1 MKLDAALEELKAAS
15 DEALSLA
22 SALSARNQS
31 LVAELEAARDKIRR
45 AAGGLKSLRVELKNG
60 QS

>member
-15 DEALSLA
+15 DEALAMA
-22 SALSARNQS
+22 SALSAKNQALAS
-31 LVAELEAARDKIRR
+31 ELEAARDRIRR

-60 QS
+60 QL